1 MTLDTLRAELILTR
15 RYPHLPAPPHTPPE
29 LFAVAVVG
37 LLAAD
42 LRAEQRGDDTVPP
55 ITQQELDAATVLIGV
70 AGEGLAYAELLISA
84 AQRGRGAT
92 WADIAAHRR
101 YSKVQAAQT
110 RQARLQERFGIPD
123 HELPAPPTLAAHAD
137 RARRLVETATADRPL
152 SPHLASLAIDTLSV
166 LLLAAAHDH
175 ATGADLRDWIRDPH
189 MIGVLVGLDRIPRE
203 QAPAAHRILDDTTGL
218 PEGTRGDLN
227 AVLLAAID
235 VWDPP
240 TTTDTPKDSDS

>member
-1 MTLDTLRAELILTR
+1 MTLDTLRAELILAA
-15 RYPHLPAPPHTPPE
+15 RYPDVPAPPHTTPE
-29 LFAVAVVG
+29 LFAVTVVG

-42 LRAEQRGDDTVPP
+42 IRAEQRGDDTAPP
-55 ITQQELDAATVLIGV
+55 ITQQELDAATVLVGV

-92 WADIAAHRR
+92 WADIAAHRH

-110 RQARLQERFGIPD
+110 RHIRLQERFGIPD

-137 RARRLVETATADRPL
+137 RARHLVETATAERQL
-152 SPHLASLAIDTLSV
+152 SPHLASPAIDTLSV
-166 LLLAAAHDH
+166 LLLAAAYDH
-175 ATGADLRDWIRDPH
+175 GTGADLRAWIRDPH
-189 MIGVLVGLDRIPRE
+189 MGGALAGLGRIPRE
-203 QAPAAHRILDDTTGL
+203 QAQAAHRILDDTTGL

-240 TTTDTPKDSDS
+240 TTTGTPKDSDA